1 MQETW
6 VQSLMGE
13 DLTCPG
19 ATEPV
24 HHNYLSL
31 CSIAQELQLLSPR
44 VAITEATFLEP
55 VLSNKSHYNEK
66 FTTII
71 ESPYG
76 QINKLI

>member
-1 MQETW
+1 MQETQI
-6 VQSLMGE
+6 QSLIGE

-24 HHNYLSL
+24 HYNDLSL

-44 VAITEATFLEP
+44 VAITEATLLEP

-66 FTTII
+66 FTTIR
-71 ESPYG
+71 ESPYS
-76 QINKLI
+76 QINK

>member
-13 DLTCPG
+13 DLTCPR

-55 VLSNKSHYNEK
+55 VLSNKTTTMRSSPQLEK
-66 FTTII
+66 AHTV
-71 ESPYG
+71 
-76 QINKLI
+76 K